1 MKAKFYDV
9 KKRETIEATVTDK
22 VTYGGKGRERYAFRA
37 ATNDG
42 RNLTRFV
49 SKKEWDSTKV

>member
-9 KKRETIEATVTDK
+9 KKRENIEATVTDK
-22 VTYGGKGRERYAFRA
+22 ITYGQKGRERFAFRG
-37 ATNDG
+37 TTSDG

-49 SKKEWDSTKV
+49 SKKEWDNAKI